1 MLPRLK
7 FYLRFTLGMTR
18 LEIRGI
24 YIMMGLIVLGMG
36 IHALYQYVVLKR
48 EVELIDVKRF
58 EEIYIAQKLVHKR
71 PKFVRKSYPIYK
83 GASAFINYLK
93 KSQDWKINI
102 NEADSVAWVALPGIG
117 PGFSKR
123 ILSFRERL
131 GGFASAEQL
140 KEVYGIDTL
149 WVKQHVLKLLVG
161 KGVYRPLYVNRAIW
175 NEFRHPY
182 LPYSQ
187 AKVVL
192 NYRKQHG
199 VIVDFETLVQIKLID
214 PLVWE
219 RLRPYLNFEP

>member
-18 LEIRGI
+18 QEILGI
-24 YIMMGLIVLGMG
+24 YFLMGLVVLGMG
-36 IHALYQYVVLKR
+36 VHELYQYV
-48 EVELIDVKRF
+48 ELQSEASLINPKHF
-58 EEIYIAQKLVHKR
+58 EEIYIAQKTANRKLNFVYKNHPIFKR
-71 PKFVRKSYPIYK
+71 TFTYPLYV
-83 GASAFINYLK
+83 K

-117 PGFSKR
+117 PGFAKR
-123 ILSFRERL
+123 ILTFRDRL

-140 KEVYGIDTL
+140 KEVYGIDTI
-149 WVKQHVLKLLVG
+149 WVKQHLRKFQLG
-161 KGVYRPLYVNRAIW
+161 KGVYRPLFVNRAIW

-182 LPYSQ
+182 LPYTQ

-192 NYRKQHG
+192 NFRKQHG
-199 VIVDFETLVQIKLID
+199 VIADYGALIQIKLLE
-214 PLVWE
+214 PSVWE

>member
-7 FYLRFTLGMTR
+7 YYLRFTLGMTR
-18 LEIRGI
+18 QEIRGI
-24 YIMMGLIVLGMG
+24 YFLMGLIVLGMG
-36 IHALYQYVVLKR
+36 VHAVFQYIQLKQDAD
-48 EVELIDVKRF
+48 LIQPKQF
-58 EEIYIAQKLVHKR
+58 EEIYVAQKLAIRKSNFR
-71 PKFVRKSYPIYK
+71 RKSYPIYRRFV
-83 GASAFINYLK
+83 ADI
-93 KSQDWKINI
+93 KSSIKTQAWTIQI
-102 NEADSVAWVALPGIG
+102 NEADSLAWVNLPGIG
-117 PGFSKR
+117 PGFAKR
-123 ILSFRERL
+123 ILTFRDRL

-149 WVKQHVLKLLVG
+149 WVKQHMRQFRVG
-161 KGVYRPLYVNRAIW
+161 KGVYRFLYVNRAIW

-182 LPYSQ
+182 LSYSQ

-199 VIVDFETLVQIKLID
+199 IITDFEALLQIKLID